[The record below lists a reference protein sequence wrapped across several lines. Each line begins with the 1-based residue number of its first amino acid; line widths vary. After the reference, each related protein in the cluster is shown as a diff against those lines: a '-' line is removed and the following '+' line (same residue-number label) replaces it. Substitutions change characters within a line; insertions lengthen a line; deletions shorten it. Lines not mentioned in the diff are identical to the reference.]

1 MGIDENE
8 ITDQLARKGSSCPLR
23 GPERTLDISAKFARE
38 VIRSWTNRKPEGFMD
53 RSKLRTS
60 LTFWHRNLTFKF

>member
-8 ITDQLARKGSSCPLR
+8 MADQLARQGYSCPHR
-23 GPERTLDISAKFARE
+23 EPEPTLDISAKFARE

-53 RSKLRTS
+53 RSK
-60 LTFWHRNLTFKF
+60 